1 MADYSIEVAI
11 PNQGPVGPQGP
22 PGEFGE
28 LEAPE
33 DGIIYGRKDA
43 EWVDMTSPA
52 NLQVRRGTAAE
63 VAAITPLEGEP
74 VWATDT
80 KRLSIG
86 DGVSAGGY
94 IINPA
99 QFVITTPRSANG
111 PFVSFAIPAQSSFA
125 VTLFVSIELIEEAS
139 ELSMRWGSVIVG
151 ENNYTALPQG
161 ITLDGYWNEF
171 SSAGIVPT
179 QTQLNQLGLVYSGI
193 VGDTDEAAIV
203 QHGIAT
209 NSSAQSA
216 TIGIYASSDFD
227 EINLLAGYLKT
238 ERIS

>member
-11 PNQGPVGPQGP
+11 PNQGPAGPQGP

-28 LEAPE
+28 LEAPQ

-43 EWVDMTSPA
+43 EWVDMTAPA

-80 KRLSIG
+80 KRLFIG
-86 DGVSAGGY
+86 DGVSGGGY

-99 QFVITTPRSANG
+99 QFVITTERDANG
-111 PFVSFAIPAQSSFA
+111 PFVSFVIPAQSSFA
-125 VTLFVSIELIEEAS
+125 LTLFVSIELLEEAS
-139 ELSMRWGSVIVG
+139 ELSMRWGEVVVG
-151 ENNYTALPQG
+151 DDNYTALPEG
-161 ITLDGYWNEF
+161 IELVGYWNEF
-171 SSAGIVPT
+171 SPVAIAPT
-179 QTQLNQLGLVYSGI
+179 QTPLTQLGLVYSGI
-193 VGDTDEAAIV
+193 AADVAAIV

-209 NSSAQSA
+209 NGTAQSA
-216 TIGIYASSDFD
+216 TIGIYASSDAVT
-227 EINLLAGYLKT
+227 ISLLKGYLKT
-238 ERIS
+238 ERFS